1 MHRFV
6 YPRMQYVSYTT
17 PVGEF
22 KPVWFSKVKQM
33 LKYFFEVFYFD
44 WTYNCKMEAIKIF
57 QRGVMFVE
65 KC

>member
-6 YPRMQYVSYTT
+6 SPRMQYVSYTT

-33 LKYFFEVFYFD
+33 LKYLLSFFILIEHIIAKWRFLKYLKGD
-44 WTYNCKMEAIKIF
+44 QLC
-57 QRGVMFVE
+57 
-65 KC
+65 